1 MARPRDP
8 RADEA
13 ILGAVLDLL
22 AEVGF
27 GRFTMD
33 DVAAAAGVGKATIY
47 RRWASKEQL
56 VLDALSSGREPPPP
70 VDTGSLRTDLS
81 EIYARMVGPQARE
94 TTTRLM
100 PALAVEA
107 AVDEDVRLRLRAFV
121 DDRRRPAR
129 DAFARAMARGEVAE
143 DLDVEL
149 TIDLITGSVLN
160 RLFFSDLPVD
170 EQVLARVLDVVLAG
184 IGVAPASNGFGISG
198 VRA

>member
-47 RRWASKEQL
+47 RRWPSKEQL
-56 VLDALSSGREPPPP
+56 VLEALASGREPPPP
-70 VDTGSLRTDLS
+70 VDTGDLRADLT
-81 EIYARMVGPQARE
+81 EIYERMVGPQARE

-107 AVDEDVRLRLRAFV
+107 AVDEDVRVRLRAFV
-121 DDRRRPAR
+121 DDRRQPAR
-129 DAFARAMARGEVAE
+129 DAFARAMARGEVGA

-170 EQVLARVLDVVLAG
+170 EDVLAKVLDVVLAG
-184 IGVAPASNGFGISG
+184 IGVTTA
-198 VRA
+198 VR

>member
-33 DVAAAAGVGKATIY
+33 DVASAAGVGKATIY
-47 RRWASKEQL
+47 RRWPSKEQL

-70 VDTGSLRTDLS
+70 VDTGSLRGDLD
-81 EIYARMVGPQARE
+81 EIYLRMVGAQARE

-107 AVDEDVRLRLRAFV
+107 AVDEDVRARLRAFV
-121 DDRRRPAR
+121 DDRRQPAR
-129 DAFARAMARGEVAE
+129 DAFGRGIARGEVAA

-149 TIDLITGSVLN
+149 AIDLITGSVLN

-170 EQVLARVLDVVLAG
+170 EEVLAKVLDVVLAG
-184 IGVAPASNGFGISG
+184 IGAPATSG
-198 VRA
+198 PPVR